1 MNFLPISMESFI
13 RMHLE
18 CKPSE
23 NEQEL
28 RMRLESALNDYKNGV
43 KCACG
48 NNIWIVGSA
57 FSGSKCFT
65 CITGESEPNH
75 DFEID
80 SAVTKRANRKGQRH
94 IDQMNPMEIGGIF
107 DDDGYEINTALIRKP
122 SLCVVCQNDAD
133 TNEEVL
139 CSLTRYDQRNAD
151 NFVCFAYKK
160 I

>member
-1 MNFLPISMESFI
+1 MGFLPISMECFI
-13 RMHLE
+13 QMHLE

-28 RMRLESALNDYKNGV
+28 RMRLESALEEYKNGV

-48 NNIWIVGSA
+48 NDIWVAGSA
-57 FSGSKCFT
+57 FSSSGCYT

-80 SAVTKRANRKGQRH
+80 SAITKKVNRKGQRH
-94 IDQMNPMEIGGIF
+94 IDQMDREHICGIF

-122 SLCVVCQNDAD
+122 SLCVVCRNDAD
-133 TNEEVL
+133 ANEEVL
-139 CSLTRYDQRNAD
+139 CNLTRYDQRNAD